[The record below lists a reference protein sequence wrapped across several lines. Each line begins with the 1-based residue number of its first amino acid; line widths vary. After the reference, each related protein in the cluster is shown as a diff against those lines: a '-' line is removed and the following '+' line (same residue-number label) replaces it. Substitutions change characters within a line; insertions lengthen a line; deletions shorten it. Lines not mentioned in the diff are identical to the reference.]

1 MAGSIYDHTLA
12 IVLIGAIFMA
22 AVAVLPKFADVGVLS
37 VDQQQLRNVAL
48 SALDTMLLDAGYP
61 YNWAQG
67 VSFNAD
73 SVGRFGLASSGTS
86 TTLVLDPDKVARIVK
101 TDEWGR
107 PNPLG
112 YLPAEKARIL
122 LGLQDY
128 GFNLTIM
135 APFKI
140 ATKDLARPADPLNP
154 TDAEMKNVNYELTVT
169 LNDGRPLPNAQVYA
183 FIMYSEKVS
192 STSTDEQYVTRIIRE
207 QKVTDPVGKCKIT
220 KQLSGQVSDVVML
233 LKVTVANLS
242 TVTSVYRRGVPRN
255 DIAEIS
261 LFGDNVVM
269 TTPPVTP
276 KDNRWILNG
285 YALTEEDLLTVLT
298 GTQADCIN
306 WGSSSS
312 WVRNI
317 PELTHLNPLVIIF
330 SFKAVDKNSG
340 RQGVLVVGPYPGYMG
355 NRVLSYSC
363 GNRRAESV
371 TLQRSVIISGMTYPI
386 EFTLW
391 KER

>member
-1 MAGSIYDHTLA
+1 
-12 IVLIGAIFMA
+12 
-22 AVAVLPKFADVGVLS
+22 
-37 VDQQQLRNVAL
+37 
-48 SALDTMLLDAGYP
+48 MLLDAGYP

-140 ATKDLARPADPLNP
+140 ATKDFARPADPLNP
-154 TDAEMKNVNYELTVT
+154 SDVEIKNVNYELTVT

-183 FIMYSEKVS
+183 FIVYSEKVS
-192 STSTDEQYVTRIIRE
+192 SASTDEQYVTRIIRE

-242 TVTSVYRRGVPRN
+242 TVTSIYRRGVPRN
-255 DIAEIS
+255 DIAEIN
-261 LFGDNVVM
+261 LVGDNVVM

-276 KDNRWILNG
+276 RDNRWILNG

-306 WGSSSS
+306 WGSSSN
-312 WVRNI
+312 WTRNI
-317 PELTHLNPLVIIF
+317 PELAHLNPLVIIF

-355 NRVLSYSC
+355 NRVLSYAC

-371 TLQRSVIISGMTYPI
+371 TLQRSVIISGMTYPV

-391 KER
+391 KEQ

>member
-1 MAGSIYDHTLA
+1 MLA
-12 IVLIGAIFMA
+12 VVLIGAIFMA

-48 SALDTMLLDAGYP
+48 SALDTILLDAGYP
-61 YNWAQG
+61 NNWAQG
-67 VSFNAD
+67 ISFNAN
-73 SVGRFGLASSGTS
+73 SVSRFGLASSGTS
-86 TTLVLDPDKVARIVK
+86 TLVLDPDKVARIVK

-107 PNPLG
+107 SNPLG
-112 YLPAEKARIL
+112 YLPPEKARIL

-306 WGSSSS
+306 WGSSSN
-312 WVRNI
+312 WTRNI
-317 PELTHLNPLVIIF
+317 PELAHLNPLVIIF

-355 NRVLSYSC
+355 NRVLSYAC

-371 TLQRSVIISGMTYPI
+371 TLQRSVIISGMTYPV

-391 KER
+391 KEQ

>member
-1 MAGSIYDHTLA
+1 
-12 IVLIGAIFMA
+12 
-22 AVAVLPKFADVGVLS
+22 
-37 VDQQQLRNVAL
+37 
-48 SALDTMLLDAGYP
+48 LDLGYP
-61 YNWAQG
+61 YNWAQN

-73 SVGRFGLASSGTS
+73 SVGRFGLALSSTS
-86 TTLVLDPDKVARIVK
+86 TMNVLDPNKVTRLVK

-107 PNPLG
+107 PNALG

-135 APFKI
+135 APFKVVS
-140 ATKDLARPADPLNP
+140 KDLASPTDPLNP
-154 TDAEMKNVNYELTVT
+154 TNAELKNIDYELAVA
-169 LNDGRPLPNAQVYA
+169 LNDGRPVPNAQVYA
-183 FIMYSEKVS
+183 FIVYSEKVS
-192 STSTDEQYVTRIIRE
+192 STGTDEQYVTGIIRE
-207 QKVTDPVGKCKIT
+207 QKVTDAVGKCKIT
-220 KQLSGQVSDVVML
+220 KQLAGQISDVVML

-242 TVTSVYRRGVPRN
+242 TVTSVYRRGTPRN

-261 LFGDNVVM
+261 VVGDNVVM

-276 KDNRWILNG
+276 KDNRWILGG
-285 YALTEEDLLTVLT
+285 YALTEEDLLSVLT
-298 GTQADCIN
+298 GTQTDCIN
-306 WGSSSS
+306 WGSSSQ
-312 WVRNI
+312 WVKNI
-317 PELTHLNPLVIIF
+317 PDLSRLNPLIMIF

-340 RQGVLVVGPYPGYMG
+340 RQGVLVVGPYPGCMG

-371 TLQRSVIISGMTYPI
+371 TLQRSVIISGMTYPV
-386 EFTLW
+386 EFILW